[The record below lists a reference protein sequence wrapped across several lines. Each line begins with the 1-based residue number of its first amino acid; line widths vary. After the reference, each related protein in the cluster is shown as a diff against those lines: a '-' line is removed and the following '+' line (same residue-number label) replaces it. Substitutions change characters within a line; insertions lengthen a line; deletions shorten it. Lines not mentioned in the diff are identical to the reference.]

1 MASHQ
6 DLAKN
11 EGDFFSF
18 WRREPPKRPLAA
30 SESSAALC
38 RTFVGAIARHA
49 PVAVRLRPASGPH
62 AESLSLIPLEIF
74 ARGAHVYVDGT
85 TYPEGKDCT
94 LRLDDILDTQSEAP
108 ISAEE
113 AAAPGKLRSWSQGSS
128 RYRAWERPPAPKPP
142 PDHRGRRIRI
152 SAMLTA
158 GITVLGWLVLLRIA
172 LGR

>member
-6 DLAKN
+6 DLSKA

-30 SESSAALC
+30 SELSVALC

-49 PVAVRLRPASGPH
+49 PVAVRLRPASGPE
-62 AESLSLIPLEIF
+62 AEALSLIPLEIF
-74 ARGAHVYVDGT
+74 GRGAYVYVNGT
-85 TYPEGKDCT
+85 TYPDGKDCT
-94 LRLDDILDTQSEAP
+94 LRLDDILDTQSEVP
-108 ISAEE
+108 MSAE
-113 AAAPGKLRSWSQGSS
+113 AAAASGKLRSWSQDSS

-158 GITVLGWLVLLRIA
+158 GMTVLGWLVLLRIA

>member
-6 DLAKN
+6 ELVKN

-30 SESSAALC
+30 SELSAALC

-49 PVAVRLRPASGPH
+49 PVAVRLRPASGPQP
-62 AESLSLIPLEIF
+62 ESLSLIPLEIF
-74 ARGAHVYVDGT
+74 GRGAYVYVDGT

-94 LRLDDILDTQSEAP
+94 LRLDDILDTQSEVP
-108 ISAEE
+108 TSADE
-113 AAAPGKLRSWSQGSS
+113 AAAPGKLRNWSQDSS
-128 RYRAWERPPAPKPP
+128 RYRAWERPPLPKPP
-142 PDHRGRRIRI
+142 PSPPGRRIRI
-152 SAMLTA
+152 SAMLAA
-158 GITVLGWLVLLRIA
+158 GMTVLGWLVLLRIA